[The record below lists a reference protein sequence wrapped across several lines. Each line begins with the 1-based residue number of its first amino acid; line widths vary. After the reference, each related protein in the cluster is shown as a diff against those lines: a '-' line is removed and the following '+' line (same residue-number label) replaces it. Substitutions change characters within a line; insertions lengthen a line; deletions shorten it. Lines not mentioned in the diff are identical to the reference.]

1 MLLLLGSLYKKKS
14 SVSIR
19 FLAGICCGWMISI
32 LCLILYLSKQSY
44 YWQEV
49 NTIFYVPK
57 SLWNVLISTV
67 NIRADMLIRGIN
79 IGVGLLYY
87 SVICFGVAFIS
98 KRGKQNRKKYL
109 LFSISPILQILLF
122 DPKVQ
127 SYLQHEIVYTLGAS
141 YREYNTM
148 YKYLEHICRTINL
161 LYCIFGLALLL
172 YYYIYYPKIKFL
184 GIYTLFN
191 LICIT
196 PITILFYYVFRWYP
210 TILIKPT
217 FKPGY
222 YNYLIPHFQG
232 NIRSN
237 QIYFFVFF
245 VLYLALTVYIYKYST
260 MEDYYKKDYA
270 KIDISMDLT
279 NIGINGFTH
288 TIKNHIQG
296 IKSETEYLAERY
308 STDEEVNMSTKLIL
322 ESCDI
327 CFISIEYANKHLK
340 NLNLTLKLIPIV
352 NPIKLALDQM
362 KSVDDKIEITY
373 NERVGN
379 TMAYIDEGAFRQVMI
394 NLILNAV
401 EAIEEKN
408 NGKID
413 LMIQEKGR
421 WGMIQVIDNGK
432 GIDEVNLNKI
442 FTPFFSTK
450 SPINNWGIGLAFC
463 YKVIKAHDGKIT
475 VESKVGE
482 GTKFTILLPIV

>member
-1 MLLLLGSLYKKKS
+1 
-14 SVSIR
+14 
-19 FLAGICCGWMISI
+19 
-32 LCLILYLSKQSY
+32 
-44 YWQEV
+44 
-49 NTIFYVPK
+49 
-57 SLWNVLISTV
+57 
-67 NIRADMLIRGIN
+67 
-79 IGVGLLYY
+79 
-87 SVICFGVAFIS
+87 
-98 KRGKQNRKKYL
+98 
-109 LFSISPILQILLF
+109 
-122 DPKVQ
+122 
-127 SYLQHEIVYTLGAS
+127 
-141 YREYNTM
+141 
-148 YKYLEHICRTINL
+148 
-161 LYCIFGLALLL
+161 
-172 YYYIYYPKIKFL
+172 
-184 GIYTLFN
+184 
-191 LICIT
+191 
-196 PITILFYYVFRWYP
+196 
-210 TILIKPT
+210 
-217 FKPGY
+217 
-222 YNYLIPHFQG
+222 
-232 NIRSN
+232 
-237 QIYFFVFF
+237 
-245 VLYLALTVYIYKYST
+245 

-432 GIDEVNLNKI
+432 GIDE
-442 FTPFFSTK
+442 
-450 SPINNWGIGLAFC
+450 
-463 YKVIKAHDGKIT
+463 
-475 VESKVGE
+475 
-482 GTKFTILLPIV
+482 